1 MVVEDIEGRRNDSLI
16 DGADISDEVLVTEM
30 FLGKSRIAVINVIAG
45 TEVISPELFCGA
57 FRGRMY
63 GADLFDPRAKE
74 AKLLLKSSKVKR
86 NFMLKELRVVVKITV
101 GLLFLQIPS
110 QGQA

>member
-1 MVVEDIEGRRNDSLI
+1 MEDVEGRRNDSLI
-16 DGADISDEVLVTEM
+16 DGADISGEVPVTEM
-30 FLGKSRIAVINVIAG
+30 FLGKSGTAVINVTVG

-57 FRGRMY
+57 FGGRMY
-63 GADLFDPRAKE
+63 GADLSDPRARE
-74 AKLLLKSSKVKR
+74 AKLLLRSSKVRR